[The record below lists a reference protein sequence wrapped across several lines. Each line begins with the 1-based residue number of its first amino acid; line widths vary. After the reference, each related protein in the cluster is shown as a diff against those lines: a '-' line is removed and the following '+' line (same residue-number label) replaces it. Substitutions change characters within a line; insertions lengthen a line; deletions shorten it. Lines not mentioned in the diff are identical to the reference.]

1 MAAWH
6 LEFSEVADNDLALLD
21 RPVRR
26 RIIDKLDWLVQN
38 FDTVLSLPLSGDYKS
53 FYKLR
58 VGDWRII
65 YKIEWNSRKV
75 IVEYIDRRDKVYKK
89 KR

>member
-1 MAAWH
+1 MAGWS
-6 LEFSEVADNDLALLD
+6 LEFSREAEEDLARLD

-26 RIIDKLDWLVQN
+26 RIIDKLDWLTEH
-38 FDTVLSLPLSGDYKS
+38 FDTVVPVVLSYEFKN

-65 YKIEWNSRKV
+65 YAVKWQEHA
-75 IVEYIDRRDKVYKK
+75 IVVHYIDRRDKAYKL
-89 KR
+89 